1 MHGRK
6 PKRKPKGYWST
17 LDHLRAVA
25 KKYGCRKEF
34 AKKSGSAYS
43 AARKN
48 GCLNKIC
55 SHMPAVKSKQPGYC
69 TFDRVKKEAMK
80 YNAQADFIR
89 NSPSAYRAAQKMV
102 G

>member
-48 GCLNKIC
+48 GWIDEIFRGFEKNADSSFKWWRLI
-55 SHMPAVKSKQPGYC
+55 A
-69 TFDRVKKEAMK
+69 RRK
-80 YNAQADFIR
+80 YLLLIV
-89 NSPSAYRAAQKMV
+89 Y
-102 G
+102 